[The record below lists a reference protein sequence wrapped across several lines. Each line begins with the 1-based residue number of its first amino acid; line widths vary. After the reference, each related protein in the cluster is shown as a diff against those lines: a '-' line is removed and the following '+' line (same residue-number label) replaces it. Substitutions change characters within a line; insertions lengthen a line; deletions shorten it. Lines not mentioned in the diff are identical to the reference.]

1 MKEFGTIQIGPLM
14 MALLMFFES
23 TAGNLHVFAE
33 KPAFYDIQTNNVT
46 YNEQDISSDTVPL
59 NNDSEPSSS
68 SPQTGGPD
76 QPEVQSFTPVGI
88 SDMVDP
94 FTGDFSYNI
103 PIMDVDG
110 YPINLAYN
118 GGANMDQ
125 EASWVGLGWN
135 LNPGVMNR
143 SLRGLPDDFNGTD
156 SMRTEMNQK
165 KNWNVGVNFGTD
177 FELFGFKFKD
187 TNIVGNLSANLNLG
201 FDYDNYTGWGT
212 SLSFGP
218 NFNMKNSAKKR
229 SLDASLGFSGSN
241 QSGATISSSFD
252 YSNENES
259 GSPVS
264 MRKLQ
269 IKSTLNTRQGL
280 KVQAGFPTIRLTS
293 NTQNQK
299 RQAAISQ
306 AQRYLNA
313 SSKYIS
319 TSSFNIGNVSFS
331 PKIGAEMNV
340 FSSSFSFKYGLD
352 VAGSDP
358 SIMIKANYSSSWLKN
373 TDISAPA
380 FGYNYLGDGQGN
392 VHAILDFT
400 RENDGAITKNT
411 PALAI
416 PCLTYDVFT
425 ASGHGVGGSYRP
437 KRSEIG
443 YVFDPKQHTSSNSA
457 DVNFEA
463 NVGAISK
470 YGVDISVNSIFNKS
484 GVWKD
489 FQNRAI
495 DSLGFSEDR
504 IKYQEANELSVNN
517 DGDRFSEIG
526 SDKACMFDYSLYQ
539 GVRRKIRTEDDV
551 LLELK
556 DNKSTINLKRNQ
568 LTNTLSNEEL
578 KNGIGIEPMHIENY
592 AYSRPELDHHVGQ
605 FTVLNTEGSR
615 YVYGIAA
622 YNHFQSNVSF
632 SVGDFDTTSITYV
645 DYSTGLVKYE
655 VGTDNSLK
663 NQKGTENYFNKE
675 TTPAYA
681 HSYLLTTILNSD
693 YVDADAIKGP
703 SSGDLGGYMKFD
715 YDKIEN
721 YQWRSPISGVGFANY
736 EEGFH
741 TDDKDDKGHYSFGEK
756 ELWYQKSIQ
765 SKNHIAVF
773 HTSMREDGHSVD
785 SDGAIINNGS
795 VMMKLDSISLY
806 SLPDYLAN
814 GNNATPIKVAHF
826 VYDYSLCKNFP
837 LNNNTSASNNG
848 KLTLK
853 KVFFTY
859 EKSQKGRF
867 SPYRFNYDYNPDY
880 HSKSVDRWGV
890 YKPYPN
896 YNGVVQ
902 VDPLRPSDFPY
913 VDFNK
918 SSVDLYASA
927 WNLTDILLPS
937 GGKIEVQY
945 ESDDYA
951 FVQHKRANQMFKI
964 VGVEKQNG
972 VDISGNGDLSSLLFQ
987 NKPNAKL
994 YFELLPKENGGFY
1007 TNISDYMPEN
1017 SLIYFRALMRFH
1029 LGRFD
1034 FVPGYA
1040 EIDSFYVQ
1048 DLNGIPR
1055 GVIKFKPAQLK
1066 DNGQEIY
1073 NPIAVAA
1080 IQFGRMHLTKFI
1092 PPSNSIGDVNEQS
1105 GLGDFANS
1113 IIGAISSYSE
1123 YFTGPN
1129 AMLWAENIGT
1139 NLRIEKSWIR
1149 LQNPNQKKLGG
1160 GYRVKQIKIFDSWD
1174 TLTNDQMDA
1183 FSYGQEYLYDD
1194 GNDQSSGVAA
1204 YEPQSGAD
1212 ENPFQQPVYFSKRHV
1227 LAPDERNYQITPYG
1241 EQFFPSAQV
1250 GYASVTIRNLK
1261 RDNVSKNATGK
1272 VVHEFYTAK
1281 DFPTIVSKTLL
1292 NPNPNKISIPGVI
1305 QLPNKSSE
1313 NSFFFGYCLDQMVV
1327 SQGFVVETNDMHG
1340 KPKGEYIYGEN
1351 QSSPQSSVEYKYK
1364 SESITYEGKLVKH
1377 LTNKVPTISKDGLV
1391 KNNSQIGL
1399 QYDAVADFR
1408 KSLSQSINST
1418 AQLNLNLLIPMVFA
1432 PGIYAKFNYERTA
1445 MRSAT
1450 FTKVIE
1456 RFGLLDTTIAT
1467 DDKSIVRT
1475 ENLAYDSETGAVILT
1490 KTQTD
1495 FNDAVYNLTV
1505 PAHWYYDRMGQ
1516 AFKNVDEILH
1526 ADLVIID
1533 GAVVIINPSYVRGD
1547 ELMLTDA
1554 FGNQSMAWVTDVGSY
1569 GIIIQRKDGSFVNG
1583 FFKEIRVIRSGRRN
1597 IQMTPIGTITMRENP
1612 LSTFSSNFYD
1622 QVVQASAVEY
1632 SEDWRTF
1639 CDCFSGNDST
1649 HLTSNPY
1656 VRGTKGTWRPLT
1668 SYVHLTD
1675 RTQSYVNQNSN
1686 IRDDGFMTSF
1696 TPFYKLENQVWNMD
1710 KKNWTFTSKVSE
1722 FSPFGQA
1729 LETVDPLNRYSSSLF
1744 GYNQTLATAIA
1755 VNARYRQIGFD
1766 GFEDYDF
1773 QNCSDNHFRIAAPYM
1788 NKLSNQAHTGK
1799 YSIKVSASDNVVFTK
1814 IIETGCEVNSCNLS
1828 KRDDLVTNSNGS
1840 TTQTVSFSDG
1850 QAPYQMEI
1858 ELINGSPIYQLNENG
1873 NGLIIPNATS
1883 AYTLL
1888 IKVTDAQGCIK
1899 NFQINR

>member
-1 MKEFGTIQIGPLM
+1 MSNKMKEFGTIQIGPLM

-59 NNDSEPSSS
+59 NNDSEPSAS

-94 FTGDFSYNI
+94 FTGDFTYNI

-165 KNWNVGVNFGTD
+165 KNWNVGVGFGMNYELLGFNTTEGSTPTIDTTHIGTLSADFTIDYDNFT
-177 FELFGFKFKD
+177 GFSSS
-187 TNIVGNLSANLNLG
+187 LSAN
-201 FDYDNYTGWGT
+201 
-212 SLSFGP
+212 S
-218 NFNMKNSAKKR
+218 NFPKSNAAKKL
-229 SLDASLGFSGSN
+229 SIDAGLGFSGSSS
-241 QSGATISSSFD
+241 SGASLSPSISFSTGNSPNSS
-252 YSNENES
+252 
-259 GSPVS
+259 GAI
-264 MRKLQ
+264 RKMN
-269 IKSTLNTRQGL
+269 IGSTLNSRQGL
-280 KVQAGFPTIRLTS
+280 SVKAGYTKNQITKKNQEQKEGVALIEAS
-293 NTQNQK
+293 KINTTY
-299 RQAAISQ
+299 I
-306 AQRYLNA
+306 NA
-313 SSKYIS
+313 SSY
-319 TSSFNIGNVSFS
+319 NIGNVSFS
-331 PKIGAEMNV
+331 PKLGMPINM
-340 FSSSFSFKYGLD
+340 FSTSFSFKWGGD
-352 VAGSDP
+352 IAVFDP
-358 SIMIKANYSSSWLKN
+358 SFVIHANYSSSWLRYK
-373 TDISAPA
+373 TISSPA
-380 FGYNYLGDGQGN
+380 FGYNHLGEGQQN
-392 VHAILDFT
+392 DEAVLDFT

-416 PCLTYDVFT
+416 PCLTYDVFS
-425 ASGHGVGGSYRP
+425 ASGHGIGGSYRP

-443 YVFDPKQHTSSNSA
+443 YVFDPKQHTMSNAA
-457 DVNFEA
+457 DIDFEM
-463 NVGAISK
+463 NVGTIHK
-470 YGVDISVNSIFNKS
+470 HGVNINVNSMYTKS

-495 DSLGFSEDR
+495 DSLGFSQNR
-504 IKYQEANELSVNN
+504 IMYQEANELSVSN
-517 DGDRFSEIG
+517 DEDRYSDIG
-526 SDKACMFDYSLYQ
+526 SDKAGLFDYSLYQ
-539 GVRRKIRTEDDV
+539 GIRRKIRTEDNV
-551 LLELK
+551 LMELK

-592 AYSRPELDHHVGQ
+592 AFSRPELAHHVGQ

-622 YNHFQSNVSF
+622 YNHYQSNVSF
-632 SVGDFDTTSITYV
+632 SVGNFDTNQHTYV
-645 DYSTGLVKYE
+645 DDATGMVKYE
-655 VGTDNSLK
+655 VGIDDSFDNI
-663 NQKGTENYFNKE
+663 KGTENYFNKE

-681 HSYLLTTILNSD
+681 HSYLLTTVLNSD
-693 YVDADAIKGP
+693 YVDADMIKGP
-703 SSGDLGGYMKFD
+703 SPGDLGGYMKFD
-715 YDKIEN
+715 YNKFDN
-721 YQWRSPISGVGFANY
+721 YQWRTPISGAGFADY

-741 TDDKDDKGHYSFGEK
+741 TDDKDDKGHYTYGEK
-756 ELWYQKSIQ
+756 ELWYLKSIR
-765 SKNHIAVF
+765 SKNHIAIF
-773 HTSMREDGHSVD
+773 HTSKRADGHGVD
-785 SDGAIINNGS
+785 SSGTILHTGS
-795 VMMKLDSISLY
+795 EMMKLDSISLY

-837 LNNNTSASNNG
+837 LNTNPSTTNNG

-890 YKPYPN
+890 YKPYAN

-902 VDPLRPSDFPY
+902 DDALRPSDFPY

-964 VGVEKQNG
+964 IGVEGQNG
-972 VDISGNGDLSSLLFQ
+972 VVSSGDGDLSSLISPDI
-987 NKPNAKL
+987 PNAKI
-994 YFELLPKENGGFY
+994 YFELLPDQNGGFY
-1007 TNISDYMPEN
+1007 SHISDYAPED
-1017 SLIYFRALMRFH
+1017 SLIYFRALMKFH
-1029 LGRFD
+1029 EGRYD

-1040 EIDSFYVQ
+1040 KIDSFFIA

-1055 GVIKFKPAQLK
+1055 GVVKFQPAQLK

-1073 NPIAVAA
+1073 NPIAVAG

-1092 PPSNSIGDVNEQS
+1092 PPSNTYGDVNEQN
-1105 GLGDFANS
+1105 GLGDMANS
-1113 IIGAISSYSE
+1113 MLGSVTSLTE
-1123 YFTGPN
+1123 FFTGPN
-1129 AMLWAENIGT
+1129 AKLWENEIGT

-1160 GYRVKQIKIFDSWD
+1160 GYRVKQVKIFDSWD
-1174 TLTNDQMDA
+1174 TLTSNEMDA
-1183 FSYGQEYLYDD
+1183 FSYGQEYSYTD
-1194 GNDQSSGVAA
+1194 GNENSSGVAA
-1204 YEPQSGAD
+1204 YEPQVGGD
-1212 ENPFQQPVYFSKRHV
+1212 ENPFQQPVYFSKKHV
-1227 LAPDERNYQITPYG
+1227 LAPDERNFQITPYG
-1241 EQFFPSAQV
+1241 EQFFPTSQV

-1261 RDNVSKNATGK
+1261 HTNVTRTATGK
-1272 VVHEFYTAK
+1272 VVHEFYTARE
-1281 DFPTIVSKTLL
+1281 FPTIVRKTTL
-1292 NPNPNKISIPGVI
+1292 NPKPNRINIPI
-1305 QLPNKSSE
+1305 Y
-1313 NSFFFGYCLDQMVV
+1313 FFNYSVDQIVA

-1351 QSSPQSSVEYKYK
+1351 QTTPQSSVEYKYK
-1364 SESITYEGKLVKH
+1364 SESITYEGELVKH
-1377 LTNKVPTISKDGLV
+1377 LVNNVTTLSKNGEV
-1391 KNNSQIGL
+1391 KNNSRIGL

-1408 KSLSQSINST
+1408 KSLSQTVNGGIEFNV
-1418 AQLNLNLLIPMVFA
+1418 NFA
-1432 PGIYAKFNYERTA
+1432 LPGIALPSGFFQLKYERTA

-1495 FNDAVYNLTV
+1495 FNDAIYNLTV

-1516 AFKNVDEILH
+1516 AFLNIDYGLKDTNVTFVAGNTQFVNSH
-1526 ADLVIID
+1526 FV
-1533 GAVVIINPSYVRGD
+1533 NGD
-1547 ELMLTDA
+1547 ELMLKNTV
-1554 FGNQSMAWVTDVGSY
+1554 GHEIIAWVVDFGGNGLKV
-1569 GIIIQRKDGSFVNG
+1569 IDKDGSFVNG
-1583 FFKEIRVIRSGRRN
+1583 VFSEIRVIRSGRRN

-1612 LSTFSSNFYD
+1612 LSSFSSNLYD
-1622 QVVQASAVEY
+1622 KVLQASAVEY

-1649 HLTSNPY
+1649 HLTTNPY

-1675 RTQSYVNQNSN
+1675 RTQSYVERNSN

-1814 IIETGCEVNSCNLS
+1814 IIETGCELNSCNLS
-1828 KRDDLVTNSNGS
+1828 KRDELVTNSNGS

-1858 ELINGSPIYQLNENG
+1858 ELMNGSPIYQLNQDG

-1888 IKVTDAQGCIK
+1888 IKVTDAAGCVQ
-1899 NFQINR
+1899 NFQVNR

>member
-1 MKEFGTIQIGPLM
+1 MSNKMKEFGTIQIGPLM

-46 YNEQDISSDTVPL
+46 YNEQDFSSDTVPL
-59 NNDSEPSSS
+59 NNDSEPSASI
-68 SPQTGGPD
+68 PQTGGPD

-156 SMRTEMNQK
+156 SVRTEMNQK
-165 KNWNVGVNFGTD
+165 KNWNVGAGFGAD
-177 FELFGFKFKD
+177 FELLGL
-187 TNIVGNLSANLNLG
+187 NLPDSILGSISANMS
-201 FDYDNYTGWGT
+201 FDYDNFTGWST
-212 SLSFGP
+212 SLSLSP
-218 NFNMKNSAKKR
+218 NFKFKNPAKDR
-229 SLDASLGFSGSN
+229 SLDAGLGFSGSN
-241 QSGATISSSFD
+241 NAGATL
-252 YSNENES
+252 
-259 GSPVS
+259 SPS
-264 MRKLQ
+264 LGYATGTNPNSTDALRKLN
-269 IKSTLNTRQGL
+269 IGSTLNSRQGL
-280 KVQAGFPTIRLTS
+280 KVTGGFTKVQATS
-293 NTQNQK
+293 KNESQK
-299 RQAAISQ
+299 TTAALSESNKKSKV
-306 AQRYLNA
+306 NA
-313 SSKYIS
+313 TYIS
-319 TSSFNIGNVSFS
+319 LSSYNIGNVSFS
-331 PKIGAEMNV
+331 PKIGIPISMY
-340 FSSSFSFKYGLD
+340 STSFSFKFGTDLGG
-352 VAGSDP
+352 ADP
-358 SIMIKANYSSSWLKN
+358 SLLISANYSSSWLKN
-373 TDISAPA
+373 KSISSPA
-380 FGYNYLGDGQGN
+380 FGYNYLGIGQHN
-392 VHAILDFT
+392 DKAVLDFT
-400 RENDGAITKNT
+400 RENEGAITKNT

-416 PCLTYDVFT
+416 PCLTYDVFS
-425 ASGHGVGGSYRP
+425 ASGHGIGGSYRP

-443 YVFDPKQHTSSNSA
+443 YVFDPKQHTMSNSD
-457 DVNFEA
+457 DVDLET
-463 NVGAISK
+463 NVGTIYK
-470 YGVDISVNSIFNKS
+470 LGVNVNVNSMYTKSGIWKDNQNQAIDILGFNK
-484 GVWKD
+484 
-489 FQNRAI
+489 N
-495 DSLGFSEDR
+495 R
-504 IKYQEANELSVNN
+504 IKYQEANELSVE
-517 DGDRFSEIG
+517 SEVNHFENIG
-526 SDKACMFDYSLYQ
+526 GENAVAFEYSSYQ
-539 GVRRKIRTEDDV
+539 GI
-551 LLELK
+551 
-556 DNKSTINLKRNQ
+556 KSKLITDKKNEFNSLSRATDEIKRNQ
-568 LTNTLSNEEL
+568 LTYTLSNFEM
-578 KNGIGIEPMHIENY
+578 KQGAGIEEMHPDNY
-592 AYSRPELDHHVGQ
+592 AILRPEVDHHVGQ

-632 SVGDFDTTSITYV
+632 SVGDFDPNSNTYV
-645 DYSTGLVKYE
+645 DHARGMVKYE
-655 VGTDNSLK
+655 VGTDNSI
-663 NQKGTENYFNKE
+663 NNEKGTENYYNKE

-681 HSYLLTTILNSD
+681 HSYLLTTVLNSD
-693 YVDADAIKGP
+693 YVDADMIKGP
-703 SSGDLGGYMKFD
+703 SPGDLGGYMKFD
-715 YDKIEN
+715 YDKIDN

-741 TDDKDDKGHYSFGEK
+741 TDDNDDKGHYTFGEK
-756 ELWYQKSIQ
+756 ELWYLKSIR
-765 SKNHIAVF
+765 SKNHIAIF
-773 HTSMREDGHSVD
+773 HTSTRADGNAVD
-785 SDGAIINNGS
+785 SNGTILNTGE

-814 GNNATPIKVAHF
+814 GNNAKPIKVAHF

-837 LNNNTSASNNG
+837 LNNNTSSSNNG

-902 VDPLRPSDFPY
+902 DDPLRPSDFPY

-918 SSVDLYASA
+918 SAVDLYASA

-951 FVQHKRANQMFKI
+951 YVQHKRANQMFKI
-964 VGVEKQNG
+964 VGVEKHNG
-972 VDISGNGDLSSLLFQ
+972 VDISENGDLSSLLFQ
-987 NKPNAKL
+987 NNPNAKL
-994 YFELLPKENGGFY
+994 YFELLPKESGGFY
-1007 TNISDYMPEN
+1007 TNVSDYLPED
-1017 SLIYFRALMRFH
+1017 SLVYFRALMRFH
-1029 LGRFD
+1029 LDRFD

-1040 EIDSFYVQ
+1040 KIDSFYITN
-1048 DLNGIPR
+1048 LNGIPR
-1055 GVIKFKPAQLK
+1055 GVIKFQPAQLK
-1066 DNGQEIY
+1066 DHGQEIY

-1080 IQFGRMHLTKFI
+1080 IQFGRLHLNKFI
-1092 PPSNSIGDVNEQS
+1092 PPSNSIGDANEMN
-1105 GLGDFANS
+1105 GLGDLANS
-1113 IIGAISSYSE
+1113 VLGAVTSFSE

-1139 NLRIEKSWIR
+1139 KLRIEKSWIR

-1160 GYRVKQIKIFDSWD
+1160 GYRVKQVKIFDSWD
-1174 TLTNDQMDA
+1174 TLTNNQMEA

-1194 GNDQSSGVAA
+1194 GNDHSSGVAA
-1204 YEPQSGAD
+1204 YEPQAGGD

-1227 LAPDERNYQITPYG
+1227 LAPDEKNYQIKPYG
-1241 EQFFPSAQV
+1241 EQFFPTAQV

-1261 RDNVSKNATGK
+1261 HSNVSRTATGK
-1272 VVHEFYTAK
+1272 VVREFYTAK
-1281 DFPTIVSKTLL
+1281 DFPTIVRKTEL
-1292 NPNPNKISIPGVI
+1292 NSQPNRIKIPMY
-1305 QLPNKSSE
+1305 
-1313 NSFFFGYCLDQMVV
+1313 FFSYCVDQIVA

-1351 QSSPQSSVEYKYK
+1351 QTTPQSSVEYKYK
-1364 SESITYEGKLVKH
+1364 SKTITYEGELVKH
-1377 LTNKVPTISKDGLV
+1377 LVNEVTTISKNGEV
-1391 KNNSQIGL
+1391 NSNSRIGL

-1408 KSLSQSINST
+1408 KSLSQT
-1418 AQLNLNLLIPMVFA
+1418 ANGAIELNVNFEAPFIVLPNGFLQL
-1432 PGIYAKFNYERTA
+1432 KYERTA

-1475 ENLAYDSETGAVILT
+1475 ENLAYDSQTGAVILT

-1495 FNDAVYNLTV
+1495 FNDAIYNLTV

-1516 AFKNVDEILH
+1516 AYKNIDNVLL
-1526 ADLVIID
+1526 ADLTINSGIIPM
-1533 GAVVIINPSYVRGD
+1533 VNSTYVRGD

-1554 FGNQSMAWVTDVGSY
+1554 NGVQSMAWVTDVGSN
-1569 GIIIQRKDGSFVNG
+1569 GVFIQRKDGSFVNG
-1583 FFKEIRVIRSGRRN
+1583 IFKEIRVIRSGRRN
-1597 IQMTPIGTITMRENP
+1597 IQMTPIGSITMRSNP
-1612 LSTFSSNFYD
+1612 LTTFSSNLYD
-1622 QVVQASAVEY
+1622 QVLQASAVEY

-1649 HLTSNPY
+1649 HLTSNPF
-1656 VRGTKGTWRPLT
+1656 VRGTEGTWRPLT

-1814 IIETGCEVNSCNLS
+1814 IIETGCEVISCNLS
-1828 KRDDLVTNSNGS
+1828 KRDDLITNTNGS
-1840 TTQTVSFSDG
+1840 TTQTVSFSG
-1850 QAPYQMEI
+1850 GLAPYQMEI
-1858 ELINGSPIYQLNENG
+1858 ELMNGSPIYQLNENG
-1873 NGLIIPNATS
+1873 NGLIIPNASS

>member
-1 MKEFGTIQIGPLM
+1 MSNKMKEFGTLQVGPLM

-23 TAGNLHVFAE
+23 IAGNLQVFAE
-33 KPAFYDIQTNNVT
+33 KPAFYDIHTNNVT
-46 YNEQDISSDTVPL
+46 YYEQDFSSDTVPL
-59 NNDSEPSSS
+59 NNFSEPSAT

-165 KNWNVGVNFGTD
+165 KNWNVGVGFGTD
-177 FELFGFKFKD
+177 FELLGLNLPD
-187 TNIVGNLSANLNLG
+187 SIVAGLSANMS
-201 FDYDNYTGWGT
+201 FDYDNFTGWST
-212 SLSFGP
+212 TLSLTPNVSF
-218 NFNMKNSAKKR
+218 KNLAKNR
-229 SLDASLGFSGSN
+229 SLDAGLGFTGSN
-241 QSGATISSSFD
+241 TAGATLSPSFK
-252 YSNENES
+252 YSNGNETN
-259 GSPVS
+259 SPIS
-264 MRKLQ
+264 LRKLQ
-269 IKSTLNTRQGL
+269 IGSTLNTRQGL
-280 KVQAGFPTIRLTS
+280 KVQADFPKVRLTS
-293 NTQNQK
+293 KSQNQK
-299 RQAAISQ
+299 NQVAIAQ
-306 AQRYLNA
+306 AQKLLNA
-313 SSKYIS
+313 GEKYIS
-319 TSSFNIGNVSFS
+319 TSSFNIGNISFS
-331 PKIGAEMNV
+331 PKIGIPISMH
-340 FSSSFSFKYGLD
+340 STSFSFKVGTDLGG
-352 VAGSDP
+352 ADP
-358 SIMIKANYSSSWLKN
+358 SFLTSANYSSSWLKN
-373 TDISAPA
+373 KTMSSPA
-380 FGYNYLGDGQGN
+380 FGYNYLGIGQHN
-392 VHAILDFT
+392 DKAVLDFT

-416 PCLTYDVFT
+416 PSLTYDVYS
-425 ASGHGVGGSYRP
+425 ASGHGIGGSYRP

-443 YVFDPKQHTSSNSA
+443 YVFDPKQHTMSNSE
-457 DVNFEA
+457 DVDFET
-463 NVGAISK
+463 NIGAVYK
-470 YGVDISVNSIFNKS
+470 LGVDITVNSMYTKS

-495 DSLGFSEDR
+495 DAIGFSQNR
-504 IKYQEANELSVNN
+504 IMYQEANELSVESDVNH
-517 DGDRFSEIG
+517 FIEIG
-526 SDKACMFDYSLYQ
+526 DEKAAMFDYSLYQ
-539 GVRRKIRTEDDV
+539 GIRKKLLTEDNV
-551 LLELK
+551 LLDLK
-556 DNKSTINLKRNQ
+556 DNKSSTELKRNQ
-568 LTNTLSNEEL
+568 LTNTLSNLEI
-578 KNGIGIEPMHIENY
+578 KQGIGVEEMHPDNY
-592 AYSRPELDHHVGQ
+592 AISRPEVDHHVGQ

-632 SVGDFDTTSITYV
+632 SVGNFNTNSNTYV
-645 DYSTGLVKYE
+645 DHAMGMVKYE
-655 VGTDNSLK
+655 EGTDNSI
-663 NQKGTENYFNKE
+663 NNEKGTENYYNKE

-681 HSYLLTTILNSD
+681 HSYLLSTVLNSD
-693 YVDADAIKGP
+693 YVDADMIKGP
-703 SSGDLGGYMKFD
+703 SPGDLGGFMKFD
-715 YDKIEN
+715 YTKVDN
-721 YQWRSPISGVGFANY
+721 YQWRTPISGAGFANY

-741 TDDKDDKGHYSFGEK
+741 TDDNDDKGHYTFGEK
-756 ELWYQKSIQ
+756 ELWYLKSIR
-765 SKNHIAVF
+765 SKNHIAIF
-773 HTSMREDGHSVD
+773 HTSTRADGNAVD
-785 SDGAIINNGS
+785 SNGTIQNTGA

-806 SLPDYLAN
+806 SLPDYLVN
-814 GNNATPIKVAHF
+814 GNNAKPIKVAHF

-890 YKPYPN
+890 YKPYLN

-902 VDPLRPSDFPY
+902 DSPLRPSDFPY
-913 VDFNK
+913 VGFNK
-918 SSVDLYASA
+918 TAVDLYASA

-964 VGVEKQNG
+964 IGVENENG
-972 VDISGNGDLSSLLFQ
+972 VTLSGDEDLSELMSPNL
-987 NKPNAKL
+987 PNAKI
-994 YFELLPKENGGFY
+994 YFELLQNENGVFH
-1007 TNISDYMPEN
+1007 TDISNYLPED
-1017 SLIYFRALMRFH
+1017 SLIYFRALMKFH
-1029 LGRFD
+1029 EGRYD

-1040 EIDSFYVQ
+1040 KVKEMSITT
-1048 DLNGIPR
+1048 LNGDTV
-1055 GVIKFKPAQLK
+1055 GVIEFKPAKLN
-1066 DNGQEIY
+1066 DNGFEIY
-1073 NPIAVAA
+1073 NPIAVAG

-1092 PPSNSIGDVNEQS
+1092 PPSNTIGDANELN
-1105 GLGDFANS
+1105 GLGDMANS
-1113 IIGAISSYSE
+1113 ILGSVTSFAE

-1129 AMLWAENIGT
+1129 GMLWAEEIGT

-1149 LQNPNQKKLGG
+1149 LQNPNYKKLGG
-1160 GYRVKQIKIFDSWD
+1160 GYRVKQVKIFDSWD
-1174 TLTNDQMDA
+1174 TLTNNQMDA
-1183 FSYGQEYLYDD
+1183 FSYGQEYSYTDSK
-1194 GNDQSSGVAA
+1194 GNSSGVAA
-1204 YEPQSGAD
+1204 YEPQAGGD

-1227 LAPDERNYQITPYG
+1227 LAPDEKNYQIKPFG
-1241 EQFFPSAQV
+1241 EQFFPTAQV

-1261 RDNVSKNATGK
+1261 HSNVSRTATGK
-1272 VVHEFYTAK
+1272 VVREFYTAK
-1281 DFPTIVSKTLL
+1281 DFPTIVRKTEL
-1292 NPNPNKISIPGVI
+1292 NSQPNRIKIPMY
-1305 QLPNKSSE
+1305 
-1313 NSFFFGYCLDQMVV
+1313 FFSYCVDQIVA

-1351 QSSPQSSVEYKYK
+1351 QTTPQSSVEYKYK
-1364 SESITYEGKLVKH
+1364 SKTITYEGELVKH
-1377 LTNKVPTISKDGLV
+1377 LVNEVTTISKNGEV
-1391 KNNSQIGL
+1391 NSNSRIGL

-1408 KSLSQSINST
+1408 KSLSQT
-1418 AQLNLNLLIPMVFA
+1418 ANGGIELNVNFVA
-1432 PGIYAKFNYERTA
+1432 PFIVLPNGFLKLKYERTA

-1495 FNDAVYNLTV
+1495 FNDAIYNLTV

-1516 AFKNVDEILH
+1516 AYKNIDNVLL
-1526 ADLVIID
+1526 ADLTINSGIIPI
-1533 GAVVIINPSYVRGD
+1533 ANSTYVRGD

-1554 FGNQSMAWVTDVGSY
+1554 NGVQSMAWVTDVGSN
-1569 GIIIQRKDGSFVNG
+1569 GVFIQRKDGSFVNG
-1583 FFKEIRVIRSGRRN
+1583 IFKEIRVIRSGRRN
-1597 IQMTPIGTITMRENP
+1597 IQMTPIETITMRSNP
-1612 LSTFSSNFYD
+1612 LTTFSSNLYN
-1622 QVVQASAVEY
+1622 QVLQASAVEY

-1649 HLTSNPY
+1649 HLTSNPF
-1656 VRGTKGTWRPLT
+1656 VRGTEGTWRPLT

-1755 VNARYRQIGFD
+1755 ANARYRQIGFD
-1766 GFEDYDF
+1766 GFEDYAF

-1799 YSIKVSASDNVVFTK
+1799 YSIKVSTSDNVVFTK
-1814 IIETGCEVNSCNLS
+1814 IIETGCEVGSCNLS
-1828 KRDDLVTNSNGS
+1828 KRDELVTNPNGS
-1840 TTQTVSFSDG
+1840 TTQTVSFGGG
-1850 QAPYQMEI
+1850 QAPYQMDI
-1858 ELINGSPIYQLNENG
+1858 ELMNGSPNYQLNENG

-1888 IKVTDAQGCIK
+1888 IKVTDAKGCVQ
-1899 NFQINR
+1899 NFQVNR

>member
-1 MKEFGTIQIGPLM
+1 MSNKMKEFGTIQIGPLM

-46 YNEQDISSDTVPL
+46 YNEQDFSSDTVPL
-59 NNDSEPSSS
+59 NNDSEPSAS

-94 FTGDFSYNI
+94 FTGDFTYNI

-165 KNWNVGVNFGTD
+165 KNWNVGVGFGMNYELLGFNTTEGSTPTIDTTHIRTLSADFTIDYDNFT
-177 FELFGFKFKD
+177 GFSSS
-187 TNIVGNLSANLNLG
+187 LSAN
-201 FDYDNYTGWGT
+201 
-212 SLSFGP
+212 S
-218 NFNMKNSAKKR
+218 NFPKSNAAKKL
-229 SLDASLGFSGSN
+229 SIDAGLGFSGSSS
-241 QSGATISSSFD
+241 SGASLSPSISFSTGNSPNSS
-252 YSNENES
+252 
-259 GSPVS
+259 GAI
-264 MRKLQ
+264 RKMN
-269 IKSTLNTRQGL
+269 IGSTLNSRQGL
-280 KVQAGFPTIRLTS
+280 SVKAGYTKNQITKKNQEQKEGVALIEAS
-293 NTQNQK
+293 KINTTY
-299 RQAAISQ
+299 I
-306 AQRYLNA
+306 NA
-313 SSKYIS
+313 SSY
-319 TSSFNIGNVSFS
+319 NIGNVSFS
-331 PKIGAEMNV
+331 PKLGMPINM
-340 FSSSFSFKYGLD
+340 FSTSFSFKWGGD
-352 VAGSDP
+352 IAVFDP
-358 SIMIKANYSSSWLKN
+358 SFVIHANYSSSWLRYK
-373 TDISAPA
+373 TISSPA
-380 FGYNYLGDGQGN
+380 FGYNHLGEGQQN
-392 VHAILDFT
+392 DEAVLDFT

-416 PCLTYDVFT
+416 PCLTYDVFS
-425 ASGHGVGGSYRP
+425 ASGHGIGGSYRP

-443 YVFDPKQHTSSNSA
+443 YVFDPKQHTMSNA
-457 DVNFEA
+457 DDIDFEM
-463 NVGAISK
+463 NVGTIHK
-470 YGVDISVNSIFNKS
+470 HGVNINVNSMYTKS

-495 DSLGFSEDR
+495 DSLGFSQNR
-504 IKYQEANELSVNN
+504 IMYQEANELSVESDKNH
-517 DGDRFSEIG
+517 FLEIG
-526 SDKACMFDYSLYQ
+526 SEKAVKFESSVFQLI
-539 GVRRKIRTEDDV
+539 RKKFLTEDKINID
-551 LLELK
+551 LK
-556 DNKSTINLKRNQ
+556 DYRKSTEIKRNQ
-568 LTNTLSNEEL
+568 LTNTLLNEEL
-578 KNGIGIEPMHIENY
+578 KQGVGIEEIHPDNY
-592 AYSRPELDHHVGQ
+592 AISRPELDHHVGQ

-615 YVYGIAA
+615 YVYGVAA
-622 YNHFQSNVSF
+622 YNHFQSSVSF
-632 SVGDFDTTSITYV
+632 SVGDFVPSSNTYLDHV
-645 DYSTGLVKYE
+645 TGMVKYE
-655 VGTDNSLK
+655 VGTDNST
-663 NQKGTENYFNKE
+663 NNVKGTENYYNKE

-681 HSYLLTTILNSD
+681 HSYLLTTVLNSD
-693 YVDADAIKGP
+693 YVDADVIKGP
-703 SSGDLGGYMKFD
+703 SPGDLGGYMKFD
-715 YDKIEN
+715 YKKVDN
-721 YQWRSPISGVGFANY
+721 YQWRTPVSGFGFANY

-741 TDDKDDKGHYSFGEK
+741 TDDKDDKGHYTYGEK
-756 ELWYQKSIQ
+756 ELWYLTTIR

-773 HTSMREDGHSVD
+773 YTSKRADGHSVD
-785 SDGAIINNGS
+785 SNGTILNTGS
-795 VMMKLDSISLY
+795 YMMKLDSVSLY

-814 GNNATPIKVAHF
+814 QNNAKPIKVAHF
-826 VYDYSLCKNFP
+826 DYDYSLCKKYP
-837 LNNNTSASNNG
+837 LNNNSSSTNDG

-853 KVFFTY
+853 KVYFTY
-859 EKSQKGRF
+859 EKSHKGRF
-867 SPYRFNYDYNPDY
+867 SPYRFNYDYNPNY

-890 YKPYPN
+890 YKPYSN

-902 VDPLRPSDFPY
+902 DDELRPSDFPY

-918 SSVDLYASA
+918 SDVDLYASA

-964 VGVEKQNG
+964 IGVESENG
-972 VDISGNGDLSSLLFQ
+972 VTTSGDEDLSELISP
-987 NKPNAKL
+987 NIPNAKL
-994 YFELLPKENGGFY
+994 YFELLPNENGGLF
-1007 TNISDYMPEN
+1007 TNISDYKPEDT
-1017 SLIYFRALMRFH
+1017 LIYFRALMKFQDDRY
-1029 LGRFD
+1029 D

-1040 EIDSFYVQ
+1040 EVKDMSIST
-1048 DLNGIPR
+1048 LNGDTV
-1055 GVIKFKPAQLK
+1055 GVIEFKPVKLN
-1066 DNGQEIY
+1066 DNGYESY
-1073 NPIAVAA
+1073 NPIAVAG

-1092 PPSNSIGDVNEQS
+1092 PPSNTYGDVNEQN
-1105 GLGDFANS
+1105 GLGDMANS
-1113 IIGAISSYSE
+1113 MLGSVTSLTE
-1123 YFTGPN
+1123 FFTGPN
-1129 AMLWAENIGT
+1129 TKLWENEIGT

-1160 GYRVKQIKIFDSWD
+1160 GYRVKQVKIFDSWD
-1174 TLTNDQMDA
+1174 TLTNNEMDA
-1183 FSYGQEYLYDD
+1183 FSYGQEYSYTDIK
-1194 GNDQSSGVAA
+1194 GSSSGVAA
-1204 YEPQSGAD
+1204 YEPQVGGD
-1212 ENPFQQPVYFSKRHV
+1212 ENPFQQPVYFSKKHM

-1241 EQFFPSAQV
+1241 EQFFPTSQV

-1261 RDNVSKNATGK
+1261 HNNVTRTATGK
-1272 VVHEFYTAK
+1272 EVHEFYTARE
-1281 DFPTIVSKTLL
+1281 FPTIVRKTTLEPRQ
-1292 NPNPNKISIPGVI
+1292 NRINIP
-1305 QLPNKSSE
+1305 LY
-1313 NSFFFGYCLDQMVV
+1313 FFNYSVDQIVA

-1351 QSSPQSSVEYKYK
+1351 QTTPQSSVEYKYK

-1377 LTNKVPTISKDGLV
+1377 LKNNVTTVSKNGEV
-1391 KNNSQIGL
+1391 KNNSRIGL

-1408 KSLSQSINST
+1408 KSLSQTVNGGIEFNV
-1418 AQLNLNLLIPMVFA
+1418 NFA
-1432 PGIYAKFNYERTA
+1432 LPGIALPSGFFQLKYERTA

-1495 FNDAVYNLTV
+1495 FNDAIYNLTV

-1516 AFKNVDEILH
+1516 AFLNIDYGLKDTNVTFVAGNTQFVNSH
-1526 ADLVIID
+1526 FV
-1533 GAVVIINPSYVRGD
+1533 NGD
-1547 ELMLTDA
+1547 ELMLKNTV
-1554 FGNQSMAWVTDVGSY
+1554 GHEIIAWVVDFGGNGLKV
-1569 GIIIQRKDGSFVNG
+1569 IDKDGSFVNG
-1583 FFKEIRVIRSGRRN
+1583 VFSEIRVIRSGRRN

-1612 LSTFSSNFYD
+1612 LSSFSSNLYD
-1622 QVVQASAVEY
+1622 KVLQASAVEY

-1649 HLTSNPY
+1649 HLTTNPY

-1675 RTQSYVNQNSN
+1675 RTQSYVERNSN

-1814 IIETGCEVNSCNLS
+1814 IIETGCELNSCNLS
-1828 KRDDLVTNSNGS
+1828 KRDELVTNSNGS

-1858 ELINGSPIYQLNENG
+1858 ELMNGSPIYQLNQDG

-1888 IKVTDAQGCIK
+1888 IKVTDAAGCVQ
-1899 NFQINR
+1899 NFQVNR